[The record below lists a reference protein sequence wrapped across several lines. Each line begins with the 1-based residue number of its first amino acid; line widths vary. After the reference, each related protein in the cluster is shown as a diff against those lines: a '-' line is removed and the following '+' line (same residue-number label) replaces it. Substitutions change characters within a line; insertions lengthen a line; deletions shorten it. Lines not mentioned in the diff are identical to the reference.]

1 VVGLKDNK
9 PTVPDHKL
17 MLVNCSSEDEA
28 HFVCACLNSSIGQ
41 MVAVSYT
48 VEIQMDPHII
58 EHIRIPRFDP
68 KNPVHLHLAKLSELA
83 HKVAKIGDEKQLQ
96 KIETEIDL
104 WAAKLWGLSDE
115 ELREIQESLAEL
127 NAIPEPTEEE

>member
-1 VVGLKDNK
+1 
-9 PTVPDHKL
+9 
-17 MLVNCSSEDEA
+17 
-28 HFVCACLNSSIGQ
+28 
-41 MVAVSYT
+41 

-68 KNPVHLHLAKLSELA
+68 KNPVHLHLAKLSEQA

-96 KIETEIDL
+96 KVETEIDL

-115 ELREIQESLAEL
+115 ELREIQESLSEL
-127 NAIPEPTEEE
+127 SALEVSE